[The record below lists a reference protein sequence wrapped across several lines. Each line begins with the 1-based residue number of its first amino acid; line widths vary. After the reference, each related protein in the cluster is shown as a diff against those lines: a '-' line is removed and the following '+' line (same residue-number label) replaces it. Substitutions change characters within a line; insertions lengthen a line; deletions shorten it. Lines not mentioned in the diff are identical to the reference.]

1 MAEFTAWRKSS
12 FSNQA
17 DCVEVTFWRRS
28 SFSQQSDCVEV
39 ALDQAGAAVRDSKN
53 TAGPVL
59 TLSTPSWQGFLAG
72 LSGTV
77 GGRP

>member
-12 FSNQA
+12 FSEGGA
-17 DCVEVTFWRRS
+17 SSCVEVGFHP
-28 SFSQQSDCVEV
+28 
-39 ALDQAGAAVRDSKN
+39 AGAAVRDSKN
-53 TAGPVL
+53 TEGPML
-59 TLSTPSWQGFLAG
+59 TLSTPAWQGFLAG